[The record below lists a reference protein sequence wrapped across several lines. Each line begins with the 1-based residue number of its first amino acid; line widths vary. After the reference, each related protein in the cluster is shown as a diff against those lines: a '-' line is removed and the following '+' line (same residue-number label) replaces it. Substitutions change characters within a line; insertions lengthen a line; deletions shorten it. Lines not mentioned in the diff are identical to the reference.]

1 MRLQIELRLQV
12 TWKGYANW
20 LRNEGLRQLAAKMAK
35 VGGAVKIVLFG
46 SVARGEQSIHS
57 DLDLLLV
64 LPTTNRQV
72 LLNAAIQADI
82 DSGSAVLTESAKIQK
97 CSGNPHVTPKPNSKN
112 AALKALK
119 CSTLASHPPKSP
131 QTSA

>member
-1 MRLQIELRLQV
+1 MNQGHAL
-12 TWKGYANW
+12 ANRIAPPSN
-20 LRNEGLRQLAAKMAK
+20 LEGLRQLAAKVAK

-72 LLNAAIQADI
+72 LLNAAIQADSVFWNAPYSVDLI
-82 DSGSAVLTESAKIQK
+82 PISFEDFRAGNSVLARRVAREGIVLY
-97 CSGNPHVTPKPNSKN
+97 GE
-112 AALKALK
+112 LE
-119 CSTLASHPPKSP
+119 
-131 QTSA
+131 